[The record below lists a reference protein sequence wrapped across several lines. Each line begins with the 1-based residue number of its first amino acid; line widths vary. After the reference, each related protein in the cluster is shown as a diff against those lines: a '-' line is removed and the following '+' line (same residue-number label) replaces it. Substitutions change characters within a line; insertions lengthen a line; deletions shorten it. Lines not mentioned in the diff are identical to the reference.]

1 MRTPRRSDERT
12 GSRREGTRGL
22 RLLALAL
29 LFPLPAH
36 AVDIYY
42 VGASVADCEATTLA
56 GALALAQATAAN
68 DEIRLTRSLV
78 YSGVEVNL
86 LNWDPAVSGHL
97 TIRGGYDD
105 CLDTTASGRTTL
117 TGDGSGTLA
126 GAVETGAV
134 AQRFELTLRDLELT
148 GSGGGA
154 GALGNVRLLLQGAL
168 IQGNGRGVTAAL
180 GAEVE
185 IGAGTILQGNV
196 NVGTWGGGAYC
207 SEPGTRLIV
216 AGEIRE
222 NEVSGYGGG
231 VLAIEGCVVELRAG
245 AAIEHN
251 LAEYGGGLA
260 LADGAWAEGGGAG
273 TAAVRI
279 AHNSASG
286 VGGGIV
292 LGGPAPRSLLGN
304 VQIESNSAPIA
315 GGVYVAGAVRLQ
327 LERFNFEPCA
337 NPSHCVTLSHNRT
350 TAADS
355 GLGSAALVSG
365 GGELLFSQGYIEGN
379 GGDGLDDAV
388 LAAVQGGTILLDGVQ
403 IWNNETDA
411 LFVAANESQIVA
423 GFVSAAGNSYFDE
436 VSGTLRDSAGARASE
451 SSIELYTSILTDHG
465 PFETEY
471 GGTIVGDCLMVD
483 TEEGIVTEATMVGV
497 DPRFRDA
504 AAGDLHLRPD
514 SPAIDSCD
522 TKVYAPLDIDFDLD
536 ARGYD
541 TATRPNLIGP
551 FDRGADESPLL
562 FADGFESG
570 NTSAWSGAVP

>member
-42 VGASVADCEATTLA
+42 VGASAADCEATTIA
-56 GALALAQATAAN
+56 GALALAEATAAN

-78 YSGVEVNL
+78 YSGVEVTL
-86 LNWDPAVSGHL
+86 VDRDPAVSGHL

-117 TGDGSGTLA
+117 TGDGSGSLL

-154 GALGNVRLLLQGAL
+154 GAWGNVRLLLEGAL
-168 IQGNGRGVTAAL
+168 IQGNSRGVTTAL

-185 IGAGTILQGNV
+185 IGAGTILRG
-196 NVGTWGGGAYC
+196 NVGTLGGGAYC
-207 SEPGTRLIV
+207 SKPGTRLIV

-231 VLAIEGCVVELRAG
+231 VLATEGCVVELRAG

-251 LAEYGGGLA
+251 FAEQGGGLA

-273 TAAVRI
+273 VAPVRI
-279 AHNSASG
+279 AHNSASL
-286 VGGGIV
+286 VGGGIL

-304 VQIESNSAPIA
+304 VQIESNSAEFG
-315 GGVYVAGAVRLQ
+315 GGVYVEGAVRLQ

-337 NPSHCVTLSHNRT
+337 NPSRCVTLSHNRT
-350 TAADS
+350 TAANV
-355 GLGSAALVSG
+355 GFGSAALVSG
-365 GGELLFSQGYIEGN
+365 GGELLFAQGFIEGN
-379 GGDGLDDAV
+379 EGDGVDDAV
-388 LAAVQGGTILLDGVQ
+388 LVAGVGSTILLDGVQ
-403 IWNNETDA
+403 IWDNETDA
-411 LFVAANESQIVA
+411 LFFALDASQIVA
-423 GFVSAAGNSYFDE
+423 GFVSAAGNNYFDE
-436 VSGTLRDSAGARASE
+436 DSGTLRDSAGARASQ

-497 DPRFRDA
+497 DPRFRNA

-570 NTSAWSGAVP
+570 NTSAWSSAVP